1 MDDNTINNM
10 IDRIQV
16 QDFANAQPMFAEL
29 MASKLSDM
37 IDAEKIKVAGQIFN
51 DEQDPE
57 FTDEILDGIIDAED
71 IDVD

>member
-1 MDDNTINNM
+1 MNDTINQM

-37 IDAEKIKVAGQIFN
+37 FDAEKIKVAGQIFN
-51 DEQDPE
+51 DQQDPE
-57 FTDEILDGIIDAED
+57 FTDEILDDIVED
-71 IDVD
+71 EFEDDE

>member
-1 MDDNTINNM
+1 MDDTINNM

-51 DEQDPE
+51 GQQDPE
-57 FTDEILDGIIDAED
+57 FTDEILDEIIDED
-71 IDVD
+71 EVDVD